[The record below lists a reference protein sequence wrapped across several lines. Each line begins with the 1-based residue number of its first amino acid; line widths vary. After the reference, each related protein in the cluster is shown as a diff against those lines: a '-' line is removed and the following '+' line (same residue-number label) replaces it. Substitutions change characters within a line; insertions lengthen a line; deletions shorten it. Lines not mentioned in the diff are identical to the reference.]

1 MRYSQP
7 DEEEKG
13 EKKDGGG
20 RGERRGGRDRKERGR
35 NESIS
40 KRVDIE

>member
-20 RGERRGGRDRKERGR
+20 RGERRGGEIGRKGEEMRALVKG
-35 NESIS
+35 
-40 KRVDIE
+40 